1 MITAS
6 AIRAALAL
14 YDGWTYAP
22 KGDDGVRRT
31 FYPAESR
38 MLANYLPQAGPR
50 HTDCCTYVEGIALA
64 AAWRSGVTE
73 PWSKDRHARAMIND
87 PTQAEALKWLRARK
101 PGDTPEHTAR
111 MIALHGLPDELI
123 DAGLAVDAVSQD
135 YSPAVGDWWA
145 GQLWERDW
153 SSGHTVLVEGRD
165 ESVIVYEASKSAGK
179 VIAREVTPWPI
190 PGWGWY
196 RWARLLVEQ

>member
-1 MITAS
+1 MIAAS

-31 FYPAESR
+31 YYPAASR
-38 MLANYLPQAGPR
+38 VLANYLPQAGPR
-50 HTDCCTYVEGIALA
+50 HTDCCTYAEGVVLA
-64 AAWRSGVTE
+64 AAAASGTAA
-73 PWSKDRHARAMIND
+73 PWSEDRHQRAMIND
-87 PTQAEALKWLRARK
+87 RAQVRALKWLRARK
-101 PGDTPEHTAR
+101 PGNTPEHTAR

-123 DAGLAVDAVSQD
+123 DAGLAEAEAAND
-135 YSPAVGDWWA
+135 YSPDVGAWWV

-153 SSGHTVLVEGRD
+153 SSGHTVLVEGKD
-165 ESVIVYEASKSAGK
+165 ESVIVHEASKSAGR
-179 VIAREVTPWPI
+179 VITREVTPWPI

-196 RWARLLVEQ
+196 RWARLLVET